1 MQISITANLHKIKK
15 ERKAGKDKIFP
26 SRSVSQE
33 KAHRAKRKK
42 TITGRRPVIVF
53 FISEKLRQHI
63 YSDGDREI
71 LVKLLIVA
79 VWVENLVQL

>member
-1 MQISITANLHKIKK
+1 MQISITANLHKMKK

-26 SRSVSQE
+26 SVSQE

-53 FISEKLRQHI
+53 FIS
-63 YSDGDREI
+63 
-71 LVKLLIVA
+71 
-79 VWVENLVQL
+79 

>member
-15 ERKAGKDKIFP
+15 ERKASERKKS
-26 SRSVSQE
+26 SRRRGAPG

-53 FISEKLRQHI
+53 FIS
-63 YSDGDREI
+63 
-71 LVKLLIVA
+71 
-79 VWVENLVQL
+79 